1 VSVKLVSEA
10 GIGTVAS
17 GVSKGNADIIQV
29 IEVLK

>member
-1 VSVKLVSEA
+1 VSEA

-29 IEVLK
+29 IEVLFK